1 VRARRGTRL
10 ADYSTV
16 SALADLQQGQLVV
29 SHRPTFWGLTIVA
42 VSLLFVAVTPLPY
55 GLGGRGLLTEF
66 LYWLGLGG
74 ERNVG
79 AWWSGVLFLLAAI
92 LALDRFTEAWRPPTE
107 RRGWAALA
115 AALAFLSFDEIAGL
129 HEFLSARSQLYLVP
143 VGLLGAGLVT
153 YALVQLQRAK
163 VPLHRLLLGF
173 GLLATVPLQEFV
185 QFTRDWPNAWVYGA
199 RALVEEGTEI
209 AGALALLAATSGGLL
224 RIRVGRESFASL
236 LAHGTPLLWLAVAAL
251 PAVAVAVRGFNLPG
265 APNWLGM
272 ALFLACAALAVRGA
286 AARSEPRLLWAAALY
301 LLASLGANAVRPD
314 WDPTV
319 LGQSINLRGIY
330 FGSLLLAAPW
340 VLSPG
345 EPWRTRGFWLAS
357 AGCTLLG
364 AFVLPPIVIWSTWPP
379 TVALLCFYVEISAAM
394 RLRAVVAQAAPAASR
409 PTAATG
415 PQPAATAKVPT
426 LAGPL

>member
-1 VRARRGTRL
+1 
-10 ADYSTV
+10 
-16 SALADLQQGQLVV
+16 V
-29 SHRPTFWGLTIVA
+29 SHRPTFWALGIVG

-55 GLGGRGLLTEF
+55 GLGGSSPLTLF

-79 AWWSGVLFLLAAI
+79 AWWSGVLFLLGTVF
-92 LALDRFTEAWRPPTE
+92 ALDRFTEAWRPKGE

-115 AALAFLSFDEIAGL
+115 AALALLSFDELAGL
-129 HEFLSARSQLYLVP
+129 HEFLSARGQLYLVP
-143 VGLLGAGLVT
+143 LGLLGAGLVV
-153 YALVQLQRAK
+153 YAFVQLHRAK
-163 VPLHRLLLGF
+163 VPLHMLLFGF
-173 GLLATVPLQEFV
+173 SLLATVPLQEYV
-185 QFTRDWPNAWVYGA
+185 QWARDWPSSWIYGA

-224 RIRVGRESFASL
+224 RLRIGRETFASL
-236 LAHGTPLLWLAVAAL
+236 VSLGMPMLWLAVAAL

-265 APNWLGM
+265 APNWLGT

-286 AARSEPRLLWAAALY
+286 AARGEPSLLWAAAWY

-314 WDPTV
+314 WDPAV
-319 LGQSINLRGIY
+319 LGYTINLRGLY
-330 FGSLLLAAPW
+330 FGSLLLAAPC

-345 EPWRTRGFWLAS
+345 EPWRRRVFWLAL

-364 AFVLPPIVIWSTWPP
+364 AFVLPPLVVWSTWPP

-394 RLRAVVAQAAPAASR
+394 RLRAAVAQAAPAATSR
-409 PTAATG
+409 SAAAAGPPT
-415 PQPAATAKVPT
+415 AATAKVPT